1 MNKLKK
7 IGYLLLSAVLAVFL
21 YVLLHEFGH
30 SIVMLSAGATVTEFS
45 IVTAHVSGIG
55 GNYSDLSRLWLHA
68 NGAIF
73 PVVLSL
79 VYMLI
84 YDRKSENLLYHIF
97 SYMLSLM
104 PTGSLLA
111 WVMIPFIYLQGSAP
125 AGDDVTKFLDVFSQ
139 NHNPL
144 IVSGA
149 AVLLLAVSITLMIR
163 KGIIKNFIL
172 QMRKDEGSENNAV
185 TK

>member
-1 MNKLKK
+1 
-7 IGYLLLSAVLAVFL
+7 
-21 YVLLHEFGH
+21 
-30 SIVMLSAGATVTEFS
+30 
-45 IVTAHVSGIG
+45 
-55 GNYSDLSRLWLHA
+55 
-68 NGAIF
+68 
-73 PVVLSL
+73 
-79 VYMLI
+79 
-84 YDRKSENLLYHIF
+84 
-97 SYMLSLM
+97 M
-104 PTGSLLA
+104 PTGSLLV

-149 AVLLLAVSITLMIR
+149 AALLLAVSITLMIR

-172 QMRKDEGSENNAV
+172 QMRKDEGSEKNAG